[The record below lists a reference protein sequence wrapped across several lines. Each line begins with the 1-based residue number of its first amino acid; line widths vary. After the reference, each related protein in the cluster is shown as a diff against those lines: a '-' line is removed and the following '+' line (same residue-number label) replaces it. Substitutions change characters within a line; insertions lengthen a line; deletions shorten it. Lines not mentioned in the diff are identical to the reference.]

1 MTKQAAREV
10 ATTKITEKA
19 PAKINLSLDTPMR
32 YLDGSPRWDNVMA
45 TIDLADYVTVETTTA
60 SSQITVC
67 SDSGFLPNDQRN
79 LAYQAVHILRSRFH
93 QTDGVK
99 VTIRKKIPVA
109 AGLGG
114 GSADAAA
121 VLRILNRGW
130 RLGLSQE
137 ELAKLS
143 LTIDSDVPFCVYSRL
158 AHVTG
163 HGEVVQPLPALPPFY
178 VVLAKPNTSV
188 STPVILR
195 QINYQRLSH
204 LDNRRLIECINQGD
218 WTGMFHQMGN
228 VLEPLTV
235 NSYPQVAQIKQK
247 MIKMGADV
255 AQMSGTG
262 PTVFGLC
269 HVESTAHRIQNA
281 LRGFCKEVRLVT
293 LLK

>member
-1 MTKQAAREV
+1 MKCR
-10 ATTKITEKA
+10 EKA

-45 TIDLADYVTVETTTA
+45 TIDLADYVTVETTPDDPH
-60 SSQITVC
+60 IIVH

-79 LAYQAVHILRSRFH
+79 LAYQAVHVLRSRFH
-93 QTDGVK
+93 QHDGVM
-99 VTIRKKIPVA
+99 VTIKKNIPVA

-130 RLGLSQE
+130 ELGLTNK
-137 ELAKLS
+137 ELAQLS
-143 LTIDSDVPFCVYSRL
+143 LTIDSDVPFCVYSHT

-163 HGEVVQPLPALPPFY
+163 HGEEITPLPALPPFY

-195 QINYQRLSH
+195 QIDYTKLHHLNSERLV
-204 LDNRRLIECINQGD
+204 DCINHSN
-218 WTGMFHQMGN
+218 WSGMCETMGN
-228 VLEPLTV
+228 VLEPLTATY
-235 NSYPQVAQIKQK
+235 YPQVAQIKDK
-247 MIKMGADV
+247 MIKLGADV

-262 PTVFGLC
+262 PTVFALC
-269 HVESTAHRIQNA
+269 RVLSTARRIQNA
-281 LRGFCKEVRLVT
+281 LSGFCKEVRLVN

>member
-1 MTKQAAREV
+1 MKKAREV
-10 ATTKITEKA
+10 ATTKFTEKA

-45 TIDLADYVTVETTTA
+45 TIDLADYVTVETNRGD
-60 SSQITVC
+60 SKIVVC
-67 SDSGFLPNDQRN
+67 SDSGFLPSDQRN
-79 LAYQAVHILRSRFH
+79 LAYQAVHVLRSRFH
-93 QTDGVK
+93 QHDGVK
-99 VTIRKKIPVA
+99 VTIKKNIPVA

-121 VLRILNRGW
+121 VLRILNHGW
-130 RLGLSQE
+130 NLGLSTS

-143 LTIDSDVPFCVYSRL
+143 LTIDSDVPFCVYNQA

-163 HGEVVQPLPALPPFY
+163 HGEIINLLPSLPPFY

-195 QINYQRLSH
+195 QINYQRLQH
-204 LDNRRLIECINQGD
+204 LDNQRLINCIEEHNWQG
-218 WTGMFHQMGN
+218 MCQAMGN
-228 VLEPLTV
+228 VLEPLTA
-235 NSYPQVAQIKQK
+235 NSYPQVAQIKNK
-247 MIKMGADV
+247 MIKLGADA

-262 PTVFGLC
+262 PTVFALC

-281 LRGFCKEVRLVT
+281 LRGFCREVRLVT
-293 LLK
+293 LLQ